1 MPKRVRSE
9 GERRVR
15 RRLRDTEKRLSLEE
29 THTVQ
34 LEHELACLR
43 HLFVYTLSPPLLV
56 VDGQAWAPTLSVV
69 WAKVLRHGDV
79 FLVFLVAEDGAMHNF
94 GFLTPHTQIWVRE
107 GMVHGSC
114 VVILAS
120 APSRSSVSLVFHTEK
135 EAAEFVWGIYADP
148 V

>member
-1 MPKRVRSE
+1 VW
-9 GERRVR
+9 

-56 VDGQAWAPTLSVV
+56 VDGQAWAPTLSVA

>member
-1 MPKRVRSE
+1 MPKRVRGE

-29 THTVQ
+29 MHTVQ
-34 LEHELACLR
+34 LEHELAFLR
-43 HLFVYTLSPPLLV
+43 NLFVYTFLPPLLV
-56 VDGQAWAPTLSVV
+56 VDGKAWAPSLSVA

-79 FLVFLVAEDGAMHNF
+79 FLVFLVAVDAAMHNF
-94 GFLTPHTQIWVRE
+94 GFLTSHTQICVLE
-107 GMVHGSC
+107 GSARGSC
-114 VVILAS
+114 VVNLAS
-120 APSRSSVSLVFHTEK
+120 MLSHFSVSLLFQSEK

>member
-43 HLFVYTLSPPLLV
+43 HLFVYTLAPPLLV
-56 VDGQAWAPTLSVV
+56 VDDQAWAPTLSVA
-69 WAKVLRHGDV
+69 WAKALRHGDV

-94 GFLTPHTQIWVRE
+94 GFLTPH
-107 GMVHGSC
+107 
-114 VVILAS
+114 A
-120 APSRSSVSLVFHTEK
+120 
-135 EAAEFVWGIYADP
+135 
-148 V
+148 